1 MARIM
6 ATKNVETKVQEAVET
21 WTETTRET
29 YQAIA
34 NSVIAAQERSA
45 QLAQTAFETGLA
57 ELKSQAETSRT
68 LLETLAE
75 QTEKQ
80 WQAARTL
87 AQESAGAYSEFVA
100 APFAFYQKWV
110 ESAQQA
116 VKH

>member
-1 MARIM
+1 MA
-6 ATKNVETKVQEAVET
+6 AKNVETKVQEAVET
-21 WTETTRET
+21 WTETTREA

-34 NSVIAAQERSA
+34 NSVIAAQERGA

-57 ELKSQAETSRT
+57 ELKSQAETSRAM
-68 LLETLAE
+68 LETLAE
-75 QTEKQ
+75 QSEKQ

-87 AQESAGAYSEFVA
+87 AQESLGAYSEFAA

-110 ESAQQA
+110 ENAQQA